1 MADVPDRANDSRRSP
16 HTPLSKTAMKTWE
29 NETVYGDETPKMTAK
44 CGHEDAL
51 GYFSGTVCGK
61 CARKAHKKAM
71 GK

>member
-1 MADVPDRANDSRRSP
+1 MAAKKAKSGVEVVQEVINNMANSVPDRKEGRPVPVESS
-16 HTPLSKTAMKTWE
+16 
-29 NETVYGDETPKMTAK
+29 MTAK

-51 GYFSGTVCGK
+51 GYFSGTVCGN

>member
-1 MADVPDRANDSRRSP
+1 MADVPNRTTGREVKP
-16 HTPLSKTAMKTWE
+16 E
-29 NETVYGDETPKMTAK
+29 EPKMIAK

-51 GYFSGTVCGK
+51 GYFSGTVCNK

>member
-1 MADVPDRANDSRRSP
+1 MADVPDRKEGRDL
-16 HTPLSKTAMKTWE
+16 TPEA
-29 NETVYGDETPKMTAK
+29 PKMTAT

-51 GYFSGTVCGK
+51 GYFAGTVCGK

>member
-1 MADVPDRANDSRRSP
+1 MANPVPDRKEGRPVPVESS
-16 HTPLSKTAMKTWE
+16 
-29 NETVYGDETPKMTAK
+29 MTAK

>member
-1 MADVPDRANDSRRSP
+1 MANVPDRKEGRPIPVES
-16 HTPLSKTAMKTWE
+16 
-29 NETVYGDETPKMTAK
+29 GMTAK

>member
-1 MADVPDRANDSRRSP
+1 MPSVPDRKEGTSVSVE
-16 HTPLSKTAMKTWE
+16 SS
-29 NETVYGDETPKMTAK
+29 MTAK